1 MSLRHSGSADLRDLV
16 LGMRPRVAGIV
27 VPSARSA
34 PDCWLWGK
42 VEASRAARAA
52 ERDAAKQT
60 VDLSPIHPRAQAA
73 VQGVLEIL
81 DQGRAARGMP
91 ALYTKPAEDAERAP
105 GGILLPR
112 Q

>member
-1 MSLRHSGSADLRDLV
+1 
-16 LGMRPRVAGIV
+16 MRRNR
-27 VPSARSA
+27 RSTYRRSIR
-34 PDCWLWGK
+34 
-42 VEASRAARAA
+42 E
-52 ERDAAKQT
+52 
-60 VDLSPIHPRAQAA
+60 AQAA
-73 VQGVLEIL
+73 VQGMLEIL